1 MFKGDDLPLTE
12 TKKPRIF
19 YGWFVVLAAFFIM
32 VVIWGT
38 YYTFGVFFKPM
49 LTEFGWTTAATSGA
63 FTLAM
68 LVNSL
73 SAIAM
78 GRLTDRFGPRLVITG
93 CGLFLGSGYLLMSQI
108 TTIWQLY
115 LFYGVIIGIGMS
127 ASFIPLMATIPRWF
141 VKRRGIMSGIT
152 VSGIGVGTMIM
163 PPVASWLISIYDWHT
178 SYIIVGI
185 IALTL
190 IILAAQFLR
199 HHPGQ
204 IGQLPYGENEVNEP
218 GPSLEAT
225 GGSFQEAIHSRQFW
239 LLCAILLCFAFCE
252 YTILVYIAPHAT
264 ELGISAASAA
274 NILAIIGGASIAG
287 RIVLGGAADKMGTKL
302 TLIFAYTLMV
312 VALVWLLAAKELWM
326 LYLFAAIFGLAYG
339 GFIPIG
345 PLMAA
350 ELFGLSSIG
359 AIMGIGGFAYTMGG
373 AFGPLASGRIFDV
386 TSSYQLAFL
395 VCVAVGILGIIL
407 ALLLKPRASEGGEN
421 DPERST

>member
-1 MFKGDDLPLTE
+1 MFNRNDLPLTE

-19 YGWFVVLAAFFIM
+19 YGWFIVIASFLIM

-38 YYTFGVFFKPM
+38 YYTFGVFFKPI
-49 LTEFGWTTAATSGA
+49 LTEFDWTGAATSGA

-73 SAIAM
+73 FAIVI

-108 TTIWQLY
+108 STIWQLY
-115 LFYGVIIGIGMS
+115 LVYGVIIGIGMS
-127 ASFIPLMATIPRWF
+127 ASFIPLMSTVPRWF
-141 VKRRGIMSGIT
+141 VKRRGIMSGIA

-163 PPVASWLISIYDWHT
+163 PPVASWLISTYDWQT

-185 IALTL
+185 IALIL
-190 IILAAQFLR
+190 IVSAAQFLR
-199 HHPGQ
+199 RHPGQ
-204 IGQLPYGENEVNEP
+204 MGQLPYGGNEVNRQVQSP
-218 GPSLEAT
+218 EAT
-225 GGSFQEAIHSRQFW
+225 GGSIQEAIRSRQFW

-264 ELGISAASAA
+264 ELEISPARAA
-274 NILAIIGGASIAG
+274 NILAIIGGASIVG
-287 RIVLGGAADKMGTKL
+287 RIVLGSAADRIGTKL
-302 TLIFAYTLMV
+302 ALIFAYTLMV
-312 VALVWLLAAKELWM
+312 VALIWLIAAKELWM

-359 AIMGIGGFAYTMGG
+359 AIMGMGGFAYTIGG
-373 AFGPLASGRIFDV
+373 AFGPLASGRIFDA
-386 TSSYQLAFL
+386 TGSYHLAFL
-395 VCVAVGILGIIL
+395 VCVAVGILGIIM
-407 ALLLKPRASEGGEN
+407 AFLLKPPVSKGGEN